1 MFMACA
7 LCKCLQK
14 WVRQKVLVCPS
25 QSVKLGVKL
34 GIRMIVSQEETEY
47 MNVSSQLLALTPI
60 LLYTGPIFGC
70 FILSQILYQFTSI
83 LLIICQNVNDT
94 FYTLCLVSISF
105 WPSKYR
111 FKLNGDLPNTYTGL
125 QEIHLVSMHWKHLD
139 LTELTTLRSN
149 LLAVISPSFSAGMC

>member
-1 MFMACA
+1 MQVSPTMGKTKSTGMSMSEC
-7 LCKCLQK
+7 Q
-14 WVRQKVLVCPS
+14 VRGQTWNQNDCVTGGNWINL
-25 QSVKLGVKL
+25 
-34 GIRMIVSQEETEY
+34 
-47 MNVSSQLLALTPI
+47 SSQLLALTPI

-83 LLIICQNVNDT
+83 LPIITQNLNDT